1 MSILIVEDDAVNAMV
16 LSRMLQSAGYLTVM
30 ASNGKEALLT
40 MAKTSGIQL
49 IITDY
54 MMPEMDG
61 LEFLEKVRALPK
73 FSHVPILIASAHGDL
88 ETVKRAKNLH
98 CEGFLIKPL
107 NKQQVI
113 ERVKQLLGLAVDLV

>member
-1 MSILIVEDDAVNAMV
+1 MSILIVEDNPVNALV
-16 LSRMLQSAGYLTVM
+16 LSRILQTAGYQTVM
-30 ASNGKEALLT
+30 ANNGKEALLAMST
-40 MAKTSGIQL
+40 TSGIQL

-61 LEFLEKVRALPK
+61 LEFIEKVRALPK
-73 FSHVPILIASAHGDL
+73 FSHVPILIASAHGDI
-88 ETVKRAKNLH
+88 ETVKRAKNLQ

-113 ERVKQLLGLAVDLV
+113 ERVKQLLGLAIEHV